1 MNGGGMTGHGP
12 RDYAGAKMG
21 MWLFLLTEAL
31 FFFGPIILYAVFRYR
46 FPGEFAAG
54 SKELDLAIGALN
66 TAILITSSL
75 FAASAVSAMKR
86 GGKNLAAVLLV
97 LTVAIGAV
105 FIFNKYIEWDAKI
118 LHGIYPDSA
127 ILLSEPRGKVL
138 FYGMYFFLTG
148 MHGLHVLAGM
158 VILTVAAVMVRRG
171 TINRDDC
178 VKLENSALY
187 WHLVDVVW
195 IFLFPFFYL
204 IN

>member
-1 MNGGGMTGHGP
+1 MNGGGIAQHGHG
-12 RDYAGAKMG
+12 DYAGAKMG

-46 FPGEFAAG
+46 FPVEFAAG
-54 SKELDLAIGALN
+54 SKELDLGIGALN
-66 TAILITSSL
+66 TGILITSSL

-86 GGKNLAAVLLV
+86 GGKNLAAAFLV
-97 LTVAIGAV
+97 LTVVLGAIV
-105 FIFNKYIEWDAKI
+105 IFNKYIEWDAKV

-127 ILLSEPRGKVL
+127 ILLSEPRGKIL
-138 FYGMYFFLTG
+138 FYGLYFFLTG

-158 VILTVAAVMVRRG
+158 GILTVAAVMVRRG
-171 TINRDDC
+171 SINRDDC